1 METSLAETIKTLEE
15 YLAMK
20 QSKLEHFNAYK
31 KEIELHLSQTQ
42 TMIDSCEEEIRGT
55 KSFLKIMSQE

>member
-1 METSLAETIKTLEE
+1 METSLKLTINTLEE

-20 QSKLEHFNAYK
+20 LEKLEHYTAYK

-55 KSFLKIMSQE
+55 RSFLKIMSE

>member
-1 METSLAETIKTLEE
+1 METSLADTIKSLEE

-20 QSKLEHFNAYK
+20 LEKLEHFNTYK

-42 TMIDSCEEEIRGT
+42 TTIDECEEEIRGT
-55 KSFLKIMSQE
+55 KSFIRILNT

>member
-20 QSKLEHFNAYK
+20 QEKLEHFSAYK

-42 TMIDSCEEEIRGT
+42 TMIDECQEEIRGT